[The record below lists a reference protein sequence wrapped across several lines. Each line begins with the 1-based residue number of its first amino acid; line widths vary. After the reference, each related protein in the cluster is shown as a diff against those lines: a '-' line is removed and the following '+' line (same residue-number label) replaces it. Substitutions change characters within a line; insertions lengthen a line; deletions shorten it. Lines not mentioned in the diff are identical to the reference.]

1 MQAVAFKDKRRG
13 SAGNKAADDPN
24 YENITFTFKNQN
36 QPKGSHSPPKNKVPA
51 ESRPPSDTAQGH
63 HWLPKAMMSLNTFL
77 TLSCMVLL
85 AVVLVKNSEMSRE
98 LVVLKEEL
106 WNVSTS
112 VQEHQ
117 EEQKTQWGNVEQRVT
132 AAKQSIDT
140 VMRNVQEGNP
150 KRRQL
155 ATVPNIDEVKKT
167 LQEILSILKTSKPTR
182 PLPGYLR
189 PYVGFHG
196 HVRPTAAALR
206 HRLARPAHTPVPS
219 LRLRTPPPLYGAV
232 KQLGQIGGR
241 RSGPLLD
248 KGISLI
254 REGGGMEARF
264 TRGKSALLERA
275 LARPRTEVSLSA
287 FALLFS
293 ELVQH
298 CQSRVFSVAE
308 LQARLA
314 ALGRQVGARVLD
326 ALVARE
332 KGARRETKVLG
343 ALLFVKG
350 AVWKA
355 LFGKEAD
362 KLEQANDDA
371 RTFYIIEREPL
382 INTYISV
389 PKENS
394 TLNCASFT
402 AGIVEAVLTHSGFPA
417 KVTAH
422 WHKGTTLMIKF
433 EEAVIARDRALEGR

>member
-1 MQAVAFKDKRRG
+1 MG
-13 SAGNKAADDPN
+13 
-24 YENITFTFKNQN
+24 
-36 QPKGSHSPPKNKVPA
+36 QPKPWLDTQPLARWIRAPSSGHSWVTPRAPRPH
-51 ESRPPSDTAQGH
+51 SRPPA
-63 HWLPKAMMSLNTFL
+63 
-77 TLSCMVLL
+77 
-85 AVVLVKNSEMSRE
+85 
-98 LVVLKEEL
+98 
-106 WNVSTS
+106 
-112 VQEHQ
+112 
-117 EEQKTQWGNVEQRVT
+117 
-132 AAKQSIDT
+132 
-140 VMRNVQEGNP
+140 
-150 KRRQL
+150 
-155 ATVPNIDEVKKT
+155 
-167 LQEILSILKTSKPTR
+167 
-182 PLPGYLR
+182 
-189 PYVGFHG
+189 
-196 HVRPTAAALR
+196 
-206 HRLARPAHTPVPS
+206 
-219 LRLRTPPPLYGAV
+219 RLRTQRLLRRRKEVWPNRRPQFP
-232 KQLGQIGGR
+232 GR
-241 RSGPLLD
+241 S
-248 KGISLI
+248 
-254 REGGGMEARF
+254 GMEARF

-332 KGARRETKVLG
+332 KGSRRETKVLG